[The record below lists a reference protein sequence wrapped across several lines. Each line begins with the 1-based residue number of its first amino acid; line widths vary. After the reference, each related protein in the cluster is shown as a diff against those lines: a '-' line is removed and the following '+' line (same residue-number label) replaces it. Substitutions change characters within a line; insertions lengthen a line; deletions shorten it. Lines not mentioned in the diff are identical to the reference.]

1 MQLPAANDYIVMV
14 SVGDPG
20 HMRLQ
25 EGDIAKESADAIV
38 NAANSE
44 LQPGAGVCGAIHRA
58 GGPTIADDCRR
69 IRSEH
74 GRVAPGQA
82 VATTAGLLKARY
94 VIHTVGPVWR
104 GGQGNESE
112 ILASCYRES
121 IRVAD
126 EVACHSIA
134 FPAISTGV
142 FGYPVESAAW
152 VAIPSIV
159 ESLRSARHVVLA
171 TIVLFDK
178 PSLDTFAKVAFAV
191 KIPQPYEVSLEIY
204 D

>member
-14 SVGDPG
+14 SLGDPDQL
-20 HMRLQ
+20 RLQ
-25 EGDIAKESADAIV
+25 RGDITNEAADAIV

-44 LQPGAGVCGAIHRA
+44 LAAGAGVCGAIHRA
-58 GGPTIADDCRR
+58 GGPAIAEDCRR
-69 IRSEH
+69 VRAEH
-74 GRVAPGQA
+74 GRVLPGQA
-82 VATTAGLLKARY
+82 FATTAGLLHAQY
-94 VIHTVGPVWR
+94 VIHTVGPIWR
-104 GGQGNESE
+104 GGQANEAETLS
-112 ILASCYRES
+112 SCYRES

-126 EVACHSIA
+126 DLNCHSIA

-159 ESLRSARHVVLA
+159 ESLPSARHVVLA

-178 PSLDTFAKVAFAV
+178 PSLDTFAQAAFAM
-191 KIPQPYEVSLEIY
+191 KMPQPYEVSLGIL
-204 D
+204 

>member
-1 MQLPAANDYIVMV
+1 MQLPAANDYVVMV
-14 SVGDPG
+14 SVGDPD
-20 HMRLQ
+20 HLRLQ
-25 EGDIAKESADAIV
+25 QGDIAKEAADAIV

-44 LQPGAGVCGAIHRA
+44 LLAGAGVCGAILRA
-58 GGPTIADDCRR
+58 GGPAIADDCRR

-82 VATTAGLLKARY
+82 VATTAGNLKARH
-94 VIHTVGPVWR
+94 VIHTVGPIWR
-104 GGQGNESE
+104 GGQANEAE
-112 ILASCYRES
+112 TLASCYRES
-121 IRVAD
+121 IRLAD
-126 EVACHSIA
+126 SLNCTSIA

-142 FGYPVESAAW
+142 FGYPIESAAW

-159 ESLRSARHVVLA
+159 ESLRSATHVVLA

-178 PSLDTFAKVAFAV
+178 PSLDTFAKAAFAI
-191 KIPQPYEVSLEIY
+191 KMPQPYEVSILH